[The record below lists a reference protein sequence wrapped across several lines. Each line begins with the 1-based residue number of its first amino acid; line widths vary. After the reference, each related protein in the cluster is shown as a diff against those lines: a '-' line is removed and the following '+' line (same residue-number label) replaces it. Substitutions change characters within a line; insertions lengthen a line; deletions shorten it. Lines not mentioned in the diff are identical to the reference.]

1 MSYKL
6 HQSDRITIVHLI
18 TELNMGGAEQMLHN
32 LVRRMD
38 RHRFRCFVV
47 SMMDN
52 GPIGKRI
59 ETEGIPVI
67 ALQMT
72 PGRPTLKG
80 FVDFHHFL
88 RRESIDIVQTWL
100 YHSDLFG
107 LITGK
112 LAGVGRIVWGI
123 RCSDMHFD
131 LYGPLTFLTA
141 QLGRILSSLPD
152 GIIVN
157 SVTGKEAHRRLGY
170 RTRRMVLIPNGV
182 DTELF
187 RPDKSAHGWLLHFL
201 GLPPDASLI
210 GLVAR
215 FDPMK
220 DHVNFLRAA
229 SLVCRLDPSVH
240 FVMVGKDIIAE
251 NQTLAPFLNGCLK
264 GRVHLLGPRTDIPR
278 VTSALDIASSSSAFG
293 EGFSNT
299 ISEAMSCGV
308 PCVVTDVGDSGRIVG
323 DTGVVVAP
331 EDAEALSQGWLKL
344 LRMDSNQ
351 RRQLGGRARRRIV
364 ENFEIGKTVK
374 RFEQFYQEIMVPCT
388 GFLDGNE
395 VPIP

>member
-1 MSYKL
+1 MSYELDK
-6 HQSDRITIVHLI
+6 SYRITIVHLI
-18 TELNMGGAEQMLHN
+18 TELNIGGAEQMLHN

-38 RHRFRCFVV
+38 RHRFRCVVV
-47 SMMDN
+47 SMMDK
-52 GPIGKRI
+52 GPIGEKI
-59 ETEGIPVI
+59 EADGIPVV
-67 ALQMT
+67 ALQME
-72 PGRPTLKG
+72 PGRPGLKA
-80 FVDFHHFL
+80 FADFYHFL

-112 LAGVGRIVWGI
+112 LASVGRIVWGI

-131 LYGPLTFLTA
+131 LYGPLTYLTA
-141 QLGRILSSLPD
+141 RLGRVLSSLPD

-157 SVTGKEAHRRLGY
+157 SLTGKEVHRRLGY

-182 DTELF
+182 DTKLF
-187 RPDKSAHGWLLHFL
+187 RPDKSARGWLLDFL
-201 GLPPDASLI
+201 GLPSDAHLI

-229 SLVCRLDPSVH
+229 SLLCQLNPSVH
-240 FVMVGKDIIAE
+240 FVMVGKGVISE

-264 GRVHLLGPRTDIPR
+264 GRVHLLGQRTDIPR
-278 VTSALDIASSSSAFG
+278 ITSALDIASSSSAFG

-299 ISEAMSCGV
+299 IGEAMSSGV

-323 DTGVVVAP
+323 DTGIVVAP
-331 EDAEALSQGWLKL
+331 GDAEGLSQGWSRL
-344 LRMDSNQ
+344 LGMDCNQ

-364 ENFEIGKTVK
+364 ENFEIGMTVK
-374 RFEQFYQEIMVPCT
+374 RFEQFYQEIMLPRIGSADV
-388 GFLDGNE
+388 N
-395 VPIP
+395 